1 MRPTPR
7 TDPSAG
13 FTLVELLI
21 YSLLLV
27 LVVFIGGGLL
37 AGSSRTTT
45 IVRSVTTATSLAQKL
60 STSVQGGVRDAVAI
74 KTPYSPTVAAVGVA
88 GTQLLVVETM
98 TGGTVSS
105 TQCQAWFYVPSHG
118 GQLFV
123 RSVSPLAA
131 VVPPNVSYLSSLAA
145 ATPAKA
151 PTGWQIW
158 GEGVN
163 QSGAVPFT
171 RTGNQIGI
179 SLSVDAGASADV
191 KVVSMALDR
200 QPTVG
205 ATSTCF

>member
-1 MRPTPR
+1 MRQTPQTNR
-7 TDPSAG
+7 TAG

-45 IVRSVTTATSLAQKL
+45 LVRSMTTATSLAQKL
-60 STSVQGGVRDAVAI
+60 TSSVQAGVRDAVAI
-74 KTPYSPTVAAVGVA
+74 KTPYTPTVAAVGVA
-88 GTQLLVVETM
+88 GTQLLVVETT
-98 TGGTVSS
+98 TGGATSS

-123 RSVSPLAA
+123 RTVPLAA
-131 VVPPNVSYLSSLAA
+131 IVPPNVAYLASLPAN
-145 ATPAKA
+145 TPAAA

-163 QSGAVPFT
+163 QSGALPFT

-179 SLSVDAGASADV
+179 SLSIDAGTSPDV
-191 KVVSMALDR
+191 KVVSSALDR